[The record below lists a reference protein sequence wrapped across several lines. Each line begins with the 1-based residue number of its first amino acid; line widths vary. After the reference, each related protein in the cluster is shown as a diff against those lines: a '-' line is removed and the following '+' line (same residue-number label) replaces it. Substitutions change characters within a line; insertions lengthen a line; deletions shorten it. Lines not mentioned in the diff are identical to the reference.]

1 MMRTYSKSGR
11 ALAGIMAVIFLM
23 TSLLTFSVSA
33 DMSVAETSTA
43 SVAVGETATIN
54 VAGAVGTEQTTVLVY
69 LGTPEDEN
77 IIFIDQKAATDGT
90 ASFTFKIPTTA
101 AAGTYTVLAGS
112 YSSDIAGEGSLVVTA
127 GTTDPVEP
135 TLVSIAVAADA
146 KTAYNVGDEFVAPTV
161 TGTYDD
167 ESTKDV
173 TADATFTGYD
183 LSAEGTQTV
192 TVAVGEVTTTY
203 EITVSPA
210 APVANENV
218 RNGNYAVEVTVGTSY
233 NFRGSYKVNVEPN
246 TDYILSGWS
255 KGSGSVLI
263 RPRQNDGWSNS
274 DNLGDLSLASGS
286 EWKQASKIITTKDET
301 TSVVLSVVTNHYGG
315 AGTKY
320 VDDIFFAKASEPTV
334 NLVANPGFEGDSGW
348 SYAADF
354 VKIESGVAMTNN
366 LSIISVSNAKTAY
379 TVGDAFV
386 APTVTATN
394 FDGTTADVSTE
405 ATFSD
410 NDLSTTGTKTVKVT
424 YGNAVTYYKVV
435 VEENTSEEP
444 TLTAITVSDAKTAY
458 NVGDE
463 FVAPT
468 VTGTYDDESTKD
480 VTADATFTG
489 YDLSTA
495 GTQTVTVKV
504 GEVTTTYEITVKEAS
519 EEKKVVSIAV
529 SENAV
534 VDYKVDDEF
543 VAPEVTAKYDDGS
556 TEVVT
561 GAVFEG
567 YDLSTAGT
575 QTVTVTYGE
584 VSTTYEITVTAKEEP
599 PVQPDVEVLKSYLDL
614 DFEDAA
620 YAQKDD
626 GTGTMVDDYWNMTT
640 TNKATGNKVTVAFS
654 GTNEGNRYQVYEADG
669 NKYIATKGRKT
680 QVAYEFYPEES
691 VSDKENLV
699 YVEAKIRRT
708 SYNLDDPVSFVVTD
722 DSNNVIFRL
731 NYKQNVAPV
740 LVADATYEIVT
751 YPVNGDWT
759 YVRAIIDFNKST
771 FELYQGASLDAMT
784 AMVDGTTSFGFASSS
799 AANIS
804 KIGNISVGDKKG
816 SLGFDDVKIYS
827 VAGPEKVVESIT
839 VAADVKTA
847 YYVGDEFVAP
857 EVTAKYTDSYYADE
871 VVTAT
876 FEGYDLSTAGTQ
888 TVTVTYGEVS
898 TTYEITVTALAIETI
913 TVAEDTKVEYTV
925 GDEFVAPV
933 VTAKYNNGST
943 AEVEATFTGYDL
955 STAGTQTVTVKVGEV
970 TTTYEITVK
979 DAAPG
984 YTAKV
989 LTQAA
994 LDEEGKAYVTKF
1006 VLDEGNGT
1014 SIVKVGDAELTWSA
1028 ERECYVGI
1036 IDAENYVAADDSLLN
1051 VSVTA
1056 APVALETFT
1065 YGDNNGDGKINA
1077 SDLAFYK
1084 NYLELDK
1091 ALTVKLAA
1099 DLNVDGRLDGSD
1111 LSILKD
1117 HLEKNEPALKENN

>member
-203 EITVSPA
+203 EITV
-210 APVANENV
+210 V
-218 RNGNYAVEVTVGTSY
+218 
-233 NFRGSYKVNVEPN
+233 
-246 TDYILSGWS
+246 
-255 KGSGSVLI
+255 
-263 RPRQNDGWSNS
+263 
-274 DNLGDLSLASGS
+274 
-286 EWKQASKIITTKDET
+286 
-301 TSVVLSVVTNHYGG
+301 
-315 AGTKY
+315 
-320 VDDIFFAKASEPTV
+320 
-334 NLVANPGFEGDSGW
+334 
-348 SYAADF
+348 
-354 VKIESGVAMTNN
+354 
-366 LSIISVSNAKTAY
+366 
-379 TVGDAFV
+379 
-386 APTVTATN
+386 
-394 FDGTTADVSTE
+394 
-405 ATFSD
+405 
-410 NDLSTTGTKTVKVT
+410 
-424 YGNAVTYYKVV
+424 
-435 VEENTSEEP
+435 
-444 TLTAITVSDAKTAY
+444 
-458 NVGDE
+458 
-463 FVAPT
+463 
-468 VTGTYDDESTKD
+468 
-480 VTADATFTG
+480 
-489 YDLSTA
+489 
-495 GTQTVTVKV
+495 
-504 GEVTTTYEITVKEAS
+504 EAS

-680 QVAYEFYPEES
+680 QVAYEFYPEAP
-691 VSDKENLV
+691 VDDAENLV
-699 YVEAKIRRT
+699 YVEAKIKRT
-708 SYNLDDPVSFVVTD
+708 SYNLDDPVSFAVTD
-722 DSNNVIFRL
+722 SNNNVIFRL

-740 LVADATYEIVT
+740 LVADSTYETVT

-771 FELYQGASLDAMT
+771 FELYQGASLDAMI

-799 AANIS
+799 AAS
-804 KIGNISVGDKKG
+804 VAKIGNISVGDRKG
-816 SLGFDDVKIYS
+816 SLGFDDVKIYT